1 MNGSI
6 VRYLSIHG
14 KLFLHS
20 QETLLSEIT
29 FQVKISL
36 SINGTAYHFTGT
48 GKVLLTC
55 SSKEGEANDTGISF
69 LSAED
74 KPVFLFRGTTYRNN
88 SLVTL
93 EDLGGGDDALHCITN
108 DTDCC
113 RHPFIKEF
121 ERSSYGN
128 WFYPNDTRVQSEDV
142 QWDFYR
148 DRSLSIVHMFR
159 RRGGD
164 IGIYCCQLP
173 YVTNDTAYL
182 YIGVY
187 TETTGE

>member
-1 MNGSI
+1 MLLF
-6 VRYLSIHG
+6 VALSH
-14 KLFLHS
+14 KLNSHLYS
-20 QETLLSEIT
+20 CKVTLAVVMRSLL
-29 FQVKISL
+29 VKL
-36 SINGTAYHFTGT
+36 N
-48 GKVLLTC
+48 VLY
-55 SSKEGEANDTGISF
+55 DTGVSF
-69 LSAED
+69 LSAGD
-74 KPVFLFRGTTYRNN
+74 KPVFLFRGTTYQNN

-164 IGIYCCQLP
+164 IGIYRCQLP

>member
-74 KPVFLFRGTTYRNN
+74 KPVFLFRGTTYQNN

-93 EDLGGGDDALHCITN
+93 EDLGEGDDALHCITN

-113 RHPFIKEF
+113 VKAFIREGGV
-121 ERSSYGN
+121 EVYGN
-128 WFYPNDTRVQSEDV
+128 WYYPNHTRVPSVGSE
-142 QWDFYR
+142 WDFFR
-148 DRSLSIVHMFR
+148 TRGESVVNLHR

-164 IGIYCCQLP
+164 IGIYRCQLP